1 MKFMI
6 GKKIGMTQIFQEDGT
21 VTPVTLVEA
30 TPNKVVQVKTVERDG
45 YSAVQVASG
54 ASKHVNK
61 AQKGAWKDM
70 GAFRD
75 VREYRAEDLG
85 DVEVGSD
92 IDVSAFEI
100 GEKVDVV
107 GTSKGRG
114 FQGVVKRHG
123 FHGQSSSHGT
133 KDQVRMPGSIG
144 ATGPQRVFKGVRM
157 PGQMGD
163 KRVTV
168 KNLVVADIRVA
179 DNVIA
184 LRGAVPGARNSLVII
199 KAS

>member
-1 MKFMI
+1 MKFLI

-30 TPNKVVQVKTVERDG
+30 TPNKIVKIKTVERDG
-45 YSAVQVASG
+45 YSAVQVATG
-54 ASKHVNK
+54 VAKRANK
-61 AQKGAWKDM
+61 AQKGEWKDM
-70 GAFRD
+70 GMFKN
-75 VREYRAEDLG
+75 VREYRTSDLG
-85 DVEVGSD
+85 DVEVGT
-92 IDVSAFEI
+92 DVDVGAFEV
-100 GEKVDVV
+100 GDKVDVV

-168 KNLVVADIRVA
+168 KNLIVADIRVA
-179 DNVIA
+179 ENVIA
-184 LRGAVPGARNSLVII
+184 LRGAIPGSRNSLVMIT
-199 KAS
+199 AS